1 MLADDYM
8 INQTIE
14 YGAGGLRNL
23 DVHSASTFSF
33 CLYARFILAFFM
45 PSTKSKV
52 FLLTI
57 YIYFFQKDLRKK
69 SGLRGR
75 RAKREVLTRLLQDEN
90 SGRRVDFV
98 DMSNFLQE
106 KHKKSCRIVNKTC

>member
-75 RAKREVLTRLLQDEN
+75 RAKRQVLTRLLQDEN

-106 KHKKSCRIVNKTC
+106 KH